1 VEVIVPGEVDVF
13 RPREP
18 VLAACDI
25 GDTREEG
32 VLIILRKID
41 VS

>member
-25 GDTREEG
+25 ETPGKREC
-32 VLIILRKID
+32 
-41 VS
+41 